1 MGKKGYL
8 CYYVIIQ
15 RVVIGGFN
23 MINFV
28 VCEDDK
34 KIRSLILDIIT
45 SIMMPKDVEYRI
57 YEYDSYNA
65 DFAKLITS
73 RKQTYIYILDIELSN
88 KSGLD
93 IARKIRTKDWE
104 SIIIFSTAHY
114 ELYLEAIKNR
124 LMILDFISKFNNY
137 EKRLAET
144 IELAIKILGK
154 KRALV
159 FECGKIFHKIKLD
172 DIIYITRETFER
184 KTIIKTAYG
193 IYKINEN
200 ISTIME
206 ELDDRFFQ
214 THRSC
219 IVNTNHIKTVD
230 FKEEKIVFTNG
241 EHSYLLARSKKKEFK
256 KYVTSNK

>member
-1 MGKKGYL
+1 
-8 CYYVIIQ
+8 
-15 RVVIGGFN
+15 

-34 KIRSLILDIIT
+34 KIRTIILDIIT

-65 DFAKLITS
+65 ELAKKINNH
-73 RKQTYIYILDIELSN
+73 KQRSIYILDIELPN

-93 IARKIRTKDWE
+93 IARKIRSKDWE

-137 EKRLAET
+137 GKRLCET
-144 IELAIKILGK
+144 IELAISILGK
-154 KRALV
+154 KRSLV
-159 FECGKIFHKIKLD
+159 FESGKILHKIKLD

-193 IYKINEN
+193 IYKVNEN
-200 ISTIME
+200 ISKIME
-206 ELDDRFFQ
+206 ELDGRFFQ
-214 THRSC
+214 SHRSC
-219 IVNTNHIKTVD
+219 IINTNYIKTVD
-230 FKEEKIVFTNG
+230 FKGEKIVFNNG
-241 EHSYLLARSKKKEFK
+241 EQTYLLARSKKKELRR
-256 KYVTSNK
+256 YVTSNK